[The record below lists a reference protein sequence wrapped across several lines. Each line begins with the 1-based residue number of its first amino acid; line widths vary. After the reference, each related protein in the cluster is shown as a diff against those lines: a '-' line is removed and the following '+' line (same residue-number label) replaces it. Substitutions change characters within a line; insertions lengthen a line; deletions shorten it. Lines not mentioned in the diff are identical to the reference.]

1 MRTLAGELSIY
12 NINVLTGEVT
22 EIYRSVDKEPVL
34 NADAPGSS
42 GRSPV
47 QSAPQ
52 DKDKVYETDK
62 ATGSRVELC

>member
-1 MRTLAGELSIY
+1 MKRNPRQGELSIY

-42 GRSPV
+42 GSIPRSKR
-47 QSAPQ
+47 S
-52 DKDKVYETDK
+52 
-62 ATGSRVELC
+62 TG